1 MLRAL
6 ITLLAVALA
15 FPAEALAGSYLRVE
29 SWNLR
34 HEGWSGETDYLGD
47 AEQIWFEFGSS
58 STSAAGCDVVFLQEV
73 MNANVAPAI
82 AAELGRL
89 SGKTWVAVTTPLI
102 GRTSYKESY
111 ALLYR
116 TDRVTVDSWSVWTD
130 TGDKFEREP
139 MIVKLRDKSTTADF
153 TFINWHTV
161 FGTTTQRAAE
171 LSEIKNV
178 FTSVQ
183 NGDSRDQDVI
193 LLGDHN
199 ADSMSAWWTNFKSMT
214 PAIAA
219 SVNVATS
226 LNSTGAFVSAYDH
239 FWFQSTYVTEYSSS
253 GRDYVQDPVT
263 YVADISDHAPIWL
276 KLYSTSDTD

>member
-1 MLRAL
+1 MLRPLFAL
-6 ITLLAVALA
+6 IVLALA
-15 FPAEALAGSYLRVE
+15 FPADALAGSYLRVE

-58 STSAAGCDVVFLQEV
+58 ATSAAGCDVVFLQEV

-82 AAELGRL
+82 ARELSGL

-102 GRTSYKESY
+102 GRTTYKESY
-111 ALLYR
+111 AFLYR
-116 TDRVTVDSWSVWTD
+116 TDRVTVDAWTVWTD

-139 MIVKLRDKSTTADF
+139 MIVKLRDKATTADF
-153 TFINWHTV
+153 TFIDWHAV

-199 ADSMSAWWTNFKSMT
+199 ADATSTWWTNFKTLT
-214 PAIAA
+214 PAVTAT
-219 SVNVATS
+219 VNLATS
-226 LNSTGAFVSAYDH
+226 FNSTGAYVSAYDH
-239 FWFQSTYVTEYSSS
+239 FWMQSSYVTEYSSS

-263 YVADISDHAPIWL
+263 FVPGLSDHAPVWL

>member
-1 MLRAL
+1 MIRPLFAL
-6 ITLLAVALA
+6 SVLALA
-15 FPAEALAGSYLRVE
+15 FPAEAFAGSYLRVE
-29 SWNLR
+29 SWNMR

-73 MNANVAPAI
+73 MNATVAPAI
-82 AAELGRL
+82 AAQLSTL

-102 GRTSYKESY
+102 GRTTYKESY
-111 ALLYR
+111 AFIYR
-116 TDRVTVDSWSVWTD
+116 SDRVTVDGWAVWQD

-139 MIVKLRDKSTTADF
+139 MIVRLRDRATAADF

-178 FTSVQ
+178 FTAVQ

-199 ADSMSAWWTNFKSMT
+199 ADATSNWWTNFKT
-214 PAIAA
+214 LAPAVT
-219 SVNVATS
+219 SPVNLPTS
-226 LNSTGAFVSAYDH
+226 FNSTGAYVSAYDH
-239 FWFQSTYVTEYSSS
+239 FWFQSSYLTEYSSS

-263 YVADISDHAPIWL
+263 YVADISDHAPVWL
-276 KLYSTSDTD
+276 KLYSSSDTD